1 VIAQIKF
8 MSKKNTKKIINKVYN
23 NSVSSSDCT
32 GLLQKVDIDQE
43 QLNRYHKE
51 FNKTPNKK

>member
-1 VIAQIKF
+1 VIAQTKF

-51 FNKTPNKK
+51 FNKTPAKK

>member
-1 VIAQIKF
+1 VTAQIKF